1 MQLEP
6 IDDVVTVLR
15 LDGGKANAM
24 NLAFLTGL
32 QRLLDQLEAS
42 GARAAVIVGA
52 GNAFSA
58 GLDLPSLLPLDR
70 STLRGFIGLFEATML
85 RVFQIPRPVVAA
97 VNGHAIAGGC
107 VLALQADVRI
117 AAAGNARIGLS
128 EVAIGIGLPSSVMET
143 LRGQLPPAS
152 LVPIAL
158 EARLCGVDEALSL
171 GLVDEVVS
179 PDSLLPR
186 AIERARVL
194 AAGGAAAFAQVKL
207 GLRRPALE
215 IIERRRE
222 VEAEAW
228 LDTWFSPE
236 GQRRLQAAVDRITS
250 RARPS

>member
-1 MQLEP
+1 MHLEP
-6 IDDVVTVLR
+6 IDDVVSVLH

-24 NLAFLTGL
+24 SQAFLARTNE
-32 QRLLDQLEAS
+32 LLDRFEAS
-42 GARAAVIVGA
+42 GARAAVIIGA

-58 GLDLPSLLPLDR
+58 GLDLPSLLALDR
-70 STLRGFIGLFEATML
+70 SGLRSFIGLFEATML

-117 AAAGNARIGLS
+117 AAAGGARLGLS
-128 EVAIGIGLPSSVMET
+128 EVAIGIGLPSSVLET
-143 LRGQLPPAS
+143 LRGQVPPAS

-158 EARLCGVDEALSL
+158 EARVCGVDEALQL
-171 GLVDEVVS
+171 GLVDEVV
-179 PDSLLPR
+179 PPESLLPR
-186 AIERARVL
+186 AIERARAL

-222 VEAEAW
+222 IEAEAW

-236 GQRRLQAAVDRITS
+236 GQRRLREAVDRITA